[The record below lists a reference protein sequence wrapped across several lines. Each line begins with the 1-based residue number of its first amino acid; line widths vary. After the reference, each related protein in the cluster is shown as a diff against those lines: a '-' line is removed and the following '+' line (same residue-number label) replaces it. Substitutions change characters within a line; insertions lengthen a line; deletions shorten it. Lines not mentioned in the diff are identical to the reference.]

1 MVLDK
6 GRDGP
11 ALLLPED
18 VLDALGQGEGL
29 AGAVGPD
36 EEHRGQ
42 GDGDGRGDGQDGL
55 LLLGVQPGVQQ
66 LIPLPVERETESAR
80 PHIITN

>member
-1 MVLDK
+1 M
-6 GRDGP
+6 
-11 ALLLPED
+11 LLSED

-36 EEHRGQ
+36 KKNRGQ
-42 GDGDGRGDGQDGL
+42 GEGDGRGDGQDGL

-66 LIPLPVERETESAR
+66 LVPLPAVGRERDREL
-80 PHIITN
+80 